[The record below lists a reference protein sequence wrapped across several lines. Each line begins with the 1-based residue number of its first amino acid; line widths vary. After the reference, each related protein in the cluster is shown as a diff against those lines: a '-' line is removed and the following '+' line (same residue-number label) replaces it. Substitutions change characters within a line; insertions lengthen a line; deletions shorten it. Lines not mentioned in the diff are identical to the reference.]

1 MSASDTI
8 NLVIGYIIW
17 HSFIC
22 ITFSIYL
29 ASGKFYHLSFFHVT
43 AYFDMLLSGV
53 GVLLFISSPSYN
65 VCSVQPHIIPI

>member
-8 NLVIGYIIW
+8 NLVISYILW
-17 HSFIC
+17 HSYIC

-29 ASGKFYHLSFFHVT
+29 ASGIYYHFSFFHVT

-53 GVLLFISSPSYN
+53 SVLLFISRPSYN
-65 VCSVQPHIIPI
+65 VCSL